1 MQSRGGLGPGW
12 YIPAV
17 VNAAIPGKQGAVSL
31 NGWAFRKWTPDPN
44 GGVADSLDEAKTA
57 FRHGSGAW
65 ERQRPLSDAARKWFS
80 ENSDQKPGHCIF
92 ESLLPI

>member
-44 GGVADSLDEAKTA
+44 GGVADSLDEAEAA
-57 FRHGSGAW
+57 FGGRA
-65 ERQRPLSDAARKWFS
+65 PDARRTHVLGWS
-80 ENSDQKPGHCIF
+80 
-92 ESLLPI
+92 